1 MEALLF
7 LAHSGDLLSLTLKL
21 EGTDLDELK
30 NSTVVD
36 VKPLRQ
42 TLIAEATVTRCLT
55 FFLPVGLKGY
65 LPLLPLR
72 NGATSK
78 VLMRKVLNLKSRLE

>member
-1 MEALLF
+1 MC
-7 LAHSGDLLSLTLKL
+7 LTLKL

-55 FFLPVGLKGY
+55 LFLPVGLEGY
-65 LPLLPLR
+65 LPLLP
-72 NGATSK
+72 
-78 VLMRKVLNLKSRLE
+78 